1 MQLIAAILSAVGDAR
16 DGSMRRRAEAVFF
29 GATGEDLQRK
39 HVAAF
44 LLAVAFMVYFLSPL
58 YTALTT
64 AFKTKTGVLTT
75 LPLSLPGKHFT
86 VETWLAAWDVIAPSL
101 INSLLMTIPAM
112 FFSAVL
118 GSFAAY
124 GLTMVDWR
132 GQVAMVVLFTMALFL
147 PRQAILVPLSQFWRF
162 IDLEAMLGGVLASRY
177 ITLIE
182 LIITHTCYGI
192 SICTVLFR
200 GYYLTIGQ
208 DIIEAARVDGAN
220 IFSIYRN
227 IILPLSYPMFMV
239 VFIFQFTQ
247 IYNEFFYALI
257 LVGGTDASLGAPAPL
272 ALQALNSARQV
283 SFNTQMAGA
292 FIVAVPTIL
301 IYILFGEQ
309 FAKGVNY

>member
-1 MQLIAAILSAVGDAR
+1 MQLIALLQSAIEE
-16 DGSMRRRAEAVFF
+16 GSVQRRIERLLF
-29 GATGEDLQRK
+29 GASGENVQRK

-44 LLAVAFMVYFLSPL
+44 LLAASFLVYFLSPL

-75 LPLSLPGKHFT
+75 LPTSLPGPHFT
-86 VETWLAAWDVIAPSL
+86 IETWLSAWEVIAPSL
-101 INSLLMTIPAM
+101 VNSLVMTIPAM

-118 GSFAAY
+118 GSLAAY
-124 GLTMVDWR
+124 GLTMVNWR
-132 GQVAMVVLFTMALFL
+132 GQVMMVVLFTMALFL

-162 IDLEAMLGGVLASRY
+162 IALQTLLDGLLADRF

-182 LIITHTCYGI
+182 LIVTHTIFGI

-208 DIIEAARVDGAN
+208 DIIEAARVDGAS
-220 IFSIYRN
+220 IYSIYRN
-227 IILPLSYPMFMV
+227 IILPLSFPMFMV

-292 FIVAVPTIL
+292 FIVAVPTII